1 MVLIQVQTKD
11 CFLCGRKNATY
22 EYFPEKKVLKKRR
35 KEAGA
40 TDETSDGR
48 PDMTDGEKHN
58 ALATD
63 GKKHGTLAAD
73 GEKRVA
79 ANLLTVKLW
88 DF

>member
-1 MVLIQVQTKD
+1 
-11 CFLCGRKNATY
+11 
-22 EYFPEKKVLKKRR
+22 
-35 KEAGA
+35 
-40 TDETSDGR
+40 
-48 PDMTDGEKHN
+48 MTDGEKYN